1 MIGRNYMDGIT
12 IGALSQELH
21 LRLTDSL
28 VDRIAMT
35 DRHTLVLYL
44 YSQKDGR
51 SALVLGA
58 NPSRPVF
65 ALTSGS
71 VPPALTPP
79 PSFTMFMRKH
89 FRRAR
94 LKEADSPPGE
104 RIIIFLFET
113 VDELGDER
121 KLKLIYECMPRT
133 TNLIVVNEQNVIL
146 NALRHI
152 DHSVNRA
159 REILPAHPYIAPPE
173 QNRLSVRECL
183 DASHDEL
190 FNQARH
196 NASVSQAAFSVVAGF
211 SPILGDEAA
220 FRADLSPDGLFSAL
234 SDSDRLR
241 LADALKSICLEIDTG
256 AFAPAIY
263 TSEPVGSEEC
273 EQIAMHVIPLTHLPY
288 KKSFSRIADALTAHN
303 AYVEERETFLRLQTS
318 LIRRI
323 GEHMKR
329 TSRKRELHASDVAK
343 GETAELDQ
351 LKGEL
356 ILAYI
361 YAIPNG
367 MNKVLL
373 DNYYEPGSKV
383 LCDLDPALSPAD
395 NAARYFHRSKRNQRR
410 LEAAS
415 KLLELDIEEL
425 AWLDSLA
432 VAVKRAESYDDL
444 LAIDHEYR
452 VKTDRSQRKE
462 RHDERQDDSGGPGR
476 PASKSRR
483 RDKAYAENRHKS
495 NRKKRE
501 EAPPLPP
508 RSFVSSD
515 DFVILVGRN
524 NFQNE
529 SLLRKARKDDWWLH
543 VKNMPGSHVIIATE
557 GKDVPDTTLAEA
569 AGIAVWYSGAGRF
582 GGPAEVDYCRVRHV
596 KKPSGA
602 LPGRVIYSQHKTIY
616 APPLDPASLRRPSKS

>member
-1 MIGRNYMDGIT
+1 MTGRIFMDGIT
-12 IGALSQELH
+12 IGALSSELNF
-21 LRLTDSL
+21 RLTDSL

-35 DRHTLVLYL
+35 DRHTLVLHL
-44 YSQKDGR
+44 YSQRDGR
-51 SALVLGA
+51 FALVLGA
-58 NPSRPVF
+58 NPSRPAF

-71 VPPALTPP
+71 VAPALTPP

-94 LKEADSPPGE
+94 LKEISSPPGE
-104 RIIIFLFET
+104 RIIIFLFDT

-121 KLKLIYECMPRT
+121 KLRLIYECMPRT

-152 DHSVNRA
+152 DQSINRA
-159 REILPAHPYIAPPE
+159 REILPAHPYSAPPE

-183 DASHDEL
+183 NISCDEL
-190 FNQARH
+190 FDRTKPKT
-196 NASVSQAAFSVVAGF
+196 SVSQAAFSAVAGF

-220 FRADLSPDGLFSAL
+220 FRAGLQRDAPFSTL
-234 SDSDRLR
+234 TEPERIR

-256 AFAPAIY
+256 SFAPAIY
-263 TSEPVGSEEC
+263 TSEPVEDSEC
-273 EQIAMHVIPLTHLPY
+273 EQIAVHVIPLTHLPH
-288 KKSFSRIADALTAHN
+288 KRTFSRIADALTEHN
-303 AYVEERETFLRLQTS
+303 AYVDERETYLRLQTS
-318 LIRRI
+318 LAKRI
-323 GEHMKR
+323 GEHVKR
-329 TSRKRELHASDVAK
+329 IARKRELHENDMAE

-361 YAIPNG
+361 YTIPIG
-367 MNKVLL
+367 AQKISLE
-373 DNYYEPGSKV
+373 NYYEPGTTI
-383 LCDLDPALSPAD
+383 LCDLDPTLSPAD
-395 NAARYFHRSKRNQRR
+395 NAARYFHRAKRNQRR

-415 KLLELDIEEL
+415 KLLERDIEEL
-425 AWLDSLA
+425 SWLDSLA

-452 VKTDRSQRKE
+452 VKTDRSR
-462 RHDERQDDSGGPGR
+462 RDVRQDGRDDDAGSPGK

-483 RDKAYAENRHKS
+483 RGKAYAESRSKP
-495 NRKKRE
+495 NRKKGGD
-501 EAPPLPP
+501 APPLPP
-508 RSFVSSD
+508 RSFLSSD
-515 DFVILVGRN
+515 DVVILVGRN

-543 VKNMPGSHVIIATE
+543 VKNVPGSHVIISTE
-557 GKDVPDTTLAEA
+557 GKDVPDMTLLEA
-569 AGIAVWYSGAGRF
+569 AGIAVWYSGAGRLA
-582 GGPAEVDYCRVRHV
+582 GPAEVDYCRVRHV
-596 KKPSGA
+596 KKPAGA

-616 APPLDPASLRRPSKS
+616 APPLDPASLRRSS